1 MAVTVETNGFPSETG
16 TSLKKRPIQF
26 FLNKKSTSF
35 HALLVSRDVEPLE
48 MMESLTSSFIRC
60 LPPVEEL

>member
-35 HALLVSRDVEPLE
+35 HALLVSRDVEPLDDGVID
-48 MMESLTSSFIRC
+48 LIVYKVPPSS
-60 LPPVEEL
+60 